1 MYDCA
6 RLCRDL
12 GVSRK
17 AAEAIMLRLPKQH
30 VPGVRKT
37 YVRGTDV
44 KKLLDDNL
52 VDITVSAPLG
62 RVA

>member
-1 MYDCA
+1 
-6 RLCRDL
+6 
-12 GVSRK
+12 
-17 AAEAIMLRLPKQH
+17 MLRLPKQH